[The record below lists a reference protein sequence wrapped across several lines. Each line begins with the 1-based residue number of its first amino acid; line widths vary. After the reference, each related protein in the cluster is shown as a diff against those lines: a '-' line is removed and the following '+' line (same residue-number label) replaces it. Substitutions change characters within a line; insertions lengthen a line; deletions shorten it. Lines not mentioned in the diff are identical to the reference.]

1 MIDNLRVLG
10 KIRFGRVK
18 RAGKSGRWS
27 YPKHVDQHPLM
38 QGLCQV
44 SGCGKTGLPEIG
56 RIRYLSP
63 PIGLVQ
69 AVHAAF
75 SFRETIVSA
84 TLPQLQ
90 NLETPGPSPTPIHWL
105 GGLVLD
111 SVVAMGDLFLFA
123 WALGKW
129 LLIRFPRR
137 RVLWPILYEVGVR
150 SVPVVCVTGLFIG
163 MVLAVQSYDTL
174 RQMHFQNHIGSV
186 INGTLVK
193 ELGPVLAAVMLAGR
207 VGGAIA
213 AQIGTMKVSEQ
224 IDALRA
230 LGADPVAYLVVPR
243 FLACFLMI
251 PALTMVA
258 EGVGIFGGWF
268 VSTQIHGVNSYYF
281 WSYSDRFVT
290 AFDVIIG
297 VLKSMSFG
305 AAIAIIACHRGFR
318 CGSGAEGVGRAAT
331 ESFVVS
337 FIAILALDFVL
348 ALASIQLL
356 KLLWMLGIPVT

>member
-1 MIDNLRVLG
+1 LRPDLPGQEIREPRVSVSLSELESSSAASTPVHELGRLVIDAVVVLG
-10 KIRFGRVK
+10 DIVTF
-18 RAGKSGRWS
+18 SGT
-27 YPKHVDQHPLM
+27 
-38 QGLCQV
+38 LC
-44 SGCGKTGLPEIG
+44 G
-56 RIRYLSP
+56 
-63 PIGLVQ
+63 
-69 AVHAAF
+69 
-75 SFRETIVSA
+75 
-84 TLPQLQ
+84 
-90 NLETPGPSPTPIHWL
+90 
-105 GGLVLD
+105 
-111 SVVAMGDLFLFA
+111 
-123 WALGKW
+123 W
-129 LLIRFPRR
+129 LLIRLPRR

-150 SVPVVCVTGLFIG
+150 SVPVVCITGLFIG

-174 RQMHFQNHIGSV
+174 RQMHFQNQIGSV
-186 INGTLVK
+186 INGTLIK

-230 LGADPVAYLVVPR
+230 LGADPIAYLVVPR

-268 VSTQIHGVNSYYF
+268 VSTQVYGVNNHFF
-281 WSYSDRFVT
+281 WSFSDRFVT
-290 AFDVIIG
+290 AFDVITG

-331 ESFVVS
+331 ESFVAS
-337 FIAILALDFVL
+337 FIAILALDLIL
-348 ALASIQLL
+348 ALLSIQLL
-356 KLLWMLGIPVT
+356 RLLWLLGLPIT